1 VCDGL
6 KGLFPVMLALDMG
19 FGKGAAGMV
28 GLMAVIGHNW
38 SIFMRG
44 RSGRGLATAAG
55 LLFALDPVLLVWTTG
70 WSVAGWKIGGGV
82 AGFLGWG
89 LLPIVAAT
97 MGRPATESF
106 LLLALSGVLMSR
118 RMQGNPDSDSG
129 VRSAMRRAI
138 FDTDPGGEGFPQ
150 TADDLLT
157 P

>member
-1 VCDGL
+1 
-6 KGLFPVMLALDMG
+6 
-19 FGKGAAGMV
+19 
-28 GLMAVIGHNW
+28 
-38 SIFMRG
+38 
-44 RSGRGLATAAG
+44 
-55 LLFALDPVLLVWTTG
+55 
-70 WSVAGWKIGGGV
+70 
-82 AGFLGWG
+82 
-89 LLPIVAAT
+89 